1 MQAASL
7 SDMERTL
14 VRNLTDHL
22 GNNLVHVVARHGHAA
37 QLLPWLATRLGP
49 ELEPALADENKRGL
63 TPATLAIKVSS
74 SFHADYSN
82 QIDEEHSNYG
92 IVKSNQIF

>member
-1 MQAASL
+1 
-7 SDMERTL
+7 MERTL

-63 TPATLAIKVSS
+63 TPATLAIKVTH
-74 SFHADYSN
+74 FMPITVIKLMRNIRIMA
-82 QIDEEHSNYG
+82 
-92 IVKSNQIF
+92 